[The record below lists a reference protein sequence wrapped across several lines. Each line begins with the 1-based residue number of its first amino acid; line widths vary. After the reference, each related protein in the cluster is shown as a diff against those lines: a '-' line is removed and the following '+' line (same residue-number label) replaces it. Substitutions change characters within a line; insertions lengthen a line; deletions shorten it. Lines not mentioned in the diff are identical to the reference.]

1 MSSLVQYAV
10 MNPAFVFFLSASI
23 VFMVL
28 WLTKKNDAVVTR
40 AMTTDLASQPW
51 GLAVSCIDLRFQDE
65 MQAYFEKYFGNN
77 RFDNFIIPG
86 PGLSL
91 IGTSSVFNTLSDA
104 RAQSPGA
111 LASSNY
117 MQAFAST
124 AVLAKIIH
132 TISRIAIMDHEDC
145 GYYANYFNGLTS
157 GRSMS
162 AYTYGNAII
171 TYGTNTSYN
180 SLSPDQ
186 QFGVA
191 AFYMEQAK
199 SLWGTKLLYSATLA
213 GSSLSSATSMTS
225 ANPTPLTG
233 VLLHSFYVY
242 RNGYISETFN
252 PLTVTDGV

>member
-28 WLTKKNDAVVTR
+28 WLTKKNDAVATR
-40 AMTTDLASQPW
+40 AMTTDLALQPW

-91 IGTSSVFNTLSDA
+91 IGTSSAFNTLTDA
-104 RAQSPGA
+104 RAQNPGA
-111 LASSNY
+111 IASSNY

-124 AVLAKIIH
+124 AALAKVIH
-132 TISRIAIMDHEDC
+132 TITRIAIMDHEDC
-145 GYYANYFNGLTS
+145 GYYASYFNGLTA

-171 TYGTNTSYN
+171 NYGTTTSYA
-180 SLSPDQ
+180 SLNTDQ
-186 QFGVA
+186 QFGVSA
-191 AFYMEQAK
+191 YYMEQVK
-199 SLWGTKLLYSATLA
+199 SLWGTKLLYSATLQTNSYL
-213 GSSLSSATSMTS
+213 GSATSMTG
-225 ANPTPLTG
+225 AVPLTG
-233 VLLHSFYVY
+233 VMMHSFYVY